1 MTKLLSRLQNRLI
14 RFSEACGVDCRI
26 GTRRQPSDAHL
37 VHRRGSPVRIL
48 AIGALCFGMAM
59 VMAPRSGLTADELN
73 VLGWCDIDD
82 PKTFA
87 GFEEQFDVR
96 VNVKVHE
103 DPGVAHAL
111 LQQSAPGDWDV
122 LNTDA
127 GYVPAHVASGLLAEL
142 DPADYP
148 WDDMF
153 ADARREDF
161 HYVDGKL
168 YGVPVKLGWN
178 TIAFDSSKVDPNDMK
193 SLSIVWSDKYAGE
206 IALWDFYVLIIQIV
220 ATGIGI
226 EPVDI
231 TEDDFP
237 AIREKLRVL
246 KANSSFIGDIVGV
259 QTAMATGEATIV
271 LGGGDWMAAAF
282 QEDNPAISYE
292 VPIEGGSFYVT
303 SLSVV
308 ESSERKDLATEFL
321 KYMTG
326 PEGNLALAKSSCFW
340 GIPVNQKAAL
350 TDEEKDFLKWSK
362 QEEYI
367 ARSFITKYYDAEMDR
382 AMQDLWT
389 EFLQW

>member
-1 MTKLLSRLQNRLI
+1 
-14 RFSEACGVDCRI
+14 
-26 GTRRQPSDAHL
+26 
-37 VHRRGSPVRIL
+37 
-48 AIGALCFGMAM
+48 M
-59 VMAPRSGLTADELN
+59 VLAPRSGLAAGELN

-82 PKTFA
+82 PATIA

-103 DPGVAHAL
+103 DPGVAQAIME
-111 LQQSAPGDWDV
+111 QSAPGDWDV
-122 LNTDA
+122 LYTDA
-127 GYVPAHVASGLLAEL
+127 GYVPAHAASGLLAEL

-148 WDDMF
+148 WDDIF
-153 ADARREDF
+153 ADVRREDF

-178 TIAFDSSKVDPNDMK
+178 TLSYDSSKVDPNDMK
-193 SLSIVWSDKYAGE
+193 SLSIMWSDKYAGE

-246 KANSSFIGDIVGV
+246 KANSSVIGDIVAV

-271 LGGGDWMAAAF
+271 LGAGDWMAVGLR
-282 QEDNPAISYE
+282 EENPAVSWE
-292 VPIEGGSFYVT
+292 VPIEGGSYYVT
-303 SLSVV
+303 SLSVL

-321 KYMTG
+321 KYFAG
-326 PEGNLALAKSSCFW
+326 PEGNRALSINNPCFW
-340 GIPVNQKAAL
+340 GVPVNQKVAL
-350 TDEEKDFLKWSK
+350 TDEEKDFLSWSK

-367 ARSFITKYYDAEMDR
+367 ARSFINLYYDAELDR

>member
-1 MTKLLSRLQNRLI
+1 MT
-14 RFSEACGVDCRI
+14 
-26 GTRRQPSDAHL
+26 
-37 VHRRGSPVRIL
+37 IL

-59 VMAPRSGLTADELN
+59 VLAPRSGLTAGELN
-73 VLGWCDIDD
+73 VLGWCDMDD
-82 PKTFA
+82 PQVLA

-111 LQQSAPGDWDV
+111 MEQSAPGDWDV
-122 LNTDA
+122 VYTDA

-148 WDDMF
+148 WDDIL

-161 HYVDGKL
+161 HYVDGNL

-178 TIAFDSSKVDPNDMK
+178 TLAFDSSKVDPNDMQ
-193 SLSIVWSDKYAGE
+193 SISVIWSDKYAGE
-206 IALWDFYVLIIQIV
+206 IGLWDFYVLIIQIV

-226 EPVDI
+226 EPENI

-246 KANSSFIGDIVGV
+246 KANSSYIGDIVGV
-259 QTAMATGEATIV
+259 ITAMATGEASII
-271 LGGGDWMAAAF
+271 LGGGDWLAAAF
-282 QEDNPAISYE
+282 KEDNPAISYS
-292 VPIEGGSFYVT
+292 VPVEGGSFYVT

-308 ESSERKDLATEFL
+308 ESSERKDLATEFV
-321 KYMTG
+321 KYFAA
-326 PEGNLALAKSSCFW
+326 PEGNLRLAVDNSCFW
-340 GIPVNQKAAL
+340 GIPLNQKVAM
-350 TDEEKDFLKWSK
+350 TDEDKDLLMLSK
-362 QEEYI
+362 QEEFI
-367 ARSFITKYYDAEMDR
+367 ARSFITKYYDPKLDR